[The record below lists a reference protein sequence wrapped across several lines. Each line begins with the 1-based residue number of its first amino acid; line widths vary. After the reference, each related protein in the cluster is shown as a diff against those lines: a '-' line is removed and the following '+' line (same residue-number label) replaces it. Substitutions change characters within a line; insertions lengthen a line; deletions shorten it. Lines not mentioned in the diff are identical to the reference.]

1 MASDAFRFYRR
12 DDMDTWAS
20 QEPCGRDDHLRQ
32 LVDELPEAQQHLV
45 SRIFFG
51 GAYAADA
58 AAEIGLEPRKAR
70 DELRKALDTLRAALH
85 EDHAVGPLSA
95 AFLARESDR
104 AVPEPRDVGP
114 AGQGA

>member
-12 DDMDTWAS
+12 DDMDAWQS
-20 QEPCGRDDHLRQ
+20 VEPPNRDDHLRQ
-32 LVDELPEAQQHLV
+32 LVDELPEDQQHLV

-58 AAEIGLEPRKAR
+58 AAEIGMEPRKAR
-70 DELRKALDTLRAALH
+70 EQLRQALDTIRARLH

-104 AVPEPRDVGP
+104 DVPQPRDVAA
-114 AGQGA
+114 AG